1 MAMFKSD
8 ELAETAVVVFKQM
21 NILGIIPNRL
31 YIVIINDDSGNMEFW
46 ITDENGDKI
55 GFRHQVNIRENV
67 SLKAM
72 FEGWAREEKSIII
85 DQHGKELRD
94 WLSYWKENF
103 HISFKN
109 DSTMERRI
117 QTIAYFSK
125 GFIAMASPMISRRKQ
140 LSCLKGLLRCSTL
153 PIRVLMIF
161 KRQKHR
167 HERQPLKLQWKK
179 SEAVLW
185 QCIVVMIFLQQ
196 QL

>member
-1 MAMFKSD
+1 SKIMKRFAGLFGQTYRRYLDLQKAEAQAREAQIEAVRERVRGRTMAMFKSD
-8 ELAETAVVVFKQM
+8 DLAETAVVVFKQM

-72 FEGWAREEKSIII
+72 FEGWVAKKKSIII

-109 DSTMERRI
+109 
-117 QTIAYFSK
+117 
-125 GFIAMASPMISRRKQ
+125 
-140 LSCLKGLLRCSTL
+140 
-153 PIRVLMIF
+153 
-161 KRQKHR
+161 
-167 HERQPLKLQWKK
+167 
-179 SEAVLW
+179 
-185 QCIVVMIFLQQ
+185 
-196 QL
+196 